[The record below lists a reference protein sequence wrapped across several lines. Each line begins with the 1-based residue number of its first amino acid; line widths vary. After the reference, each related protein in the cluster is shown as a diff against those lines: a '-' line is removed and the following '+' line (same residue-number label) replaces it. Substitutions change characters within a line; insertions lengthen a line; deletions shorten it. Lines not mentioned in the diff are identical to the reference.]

1 MEDNRQWND
10 IIKLKEKK
18 KKTTYPELYNP
29 QEYFSKIVKMF

>member
-10 IIKLKEKK
+10 IIKLKEE

-29 QEYFSKIVKMF
+29 QEYFSKIVKTF